1 MKFKAISIKLFLSI
15 SLIILQGFSLNA
27 QQRNGK
33 GDKTKAFLNFTFEV
47 FEDEST
53 ISEPMQITLLKNV
66 GSPTTIGADIFNK
79 NSPGDFCTGQNIYGK
94 EEPIAASFERLSETD
109 KNLFDKNQIGGGD
122 GYAGIVTYKPGK
134 LSKERSYITIPFM
147 VGKDQIKMTKGMKYC
162 VEFSVSLGESSKY
175 ASNNI
180 QMMFSPK
187 DYMDQEIEGIIAREA
202 GRTLSNYKNKVY
214 TGFFGWE
221 KVCAMYEAKGDE
233 TCVIIGNFEMND
245 QTKVEV
251 QKKPKDSENEVIAHS
266 YYFIDNVRIKEV
278 KSKEECNCYAAD
290 TAEVAEVYSTLI
302 YDKTPILTDKMT
314 IDQKIKEQ
322 VAYFGFGKKSYTPSG
337 KEAFNYIIAAMNE
350 NSSMRIK
357 ITGHNDK
364 KEDEVAEQN
373 QELINM
379 ARQRADAI
387 KNYFV
392 KQGIAEGRID
402 VDSNGSTISSLEI
415 QSDDDNEVRDA
426 KNRRVMFEVVE

>member
-1 MKFKAISIKLFLSI
+1 
-15 SLIILQGFSLNA
+15 
-27 QQRNGK
+27 
-33 GDKTKAFLNFTFEV
+33 
-47 FEDEST
+47 
-53 ISEPMQITLLKNV
+53 
-66 GSPTTIGADIFNK
+66 
-79 NSPGDFCTGQNIYGK
+79 
-94 EEPIAASFERLSETD
+94 
-109 KNLFDKNQIGGGD
+109 
-122 GYAGIVTYKPGK
+122 
-134 LSKERSYITIPFM
+134 M

-187 DYMDQEIEGIIAREA
+187 DYMDQEVEGIIAREA

-379 ARQRADAI
+379 ARQRAEAI

-392 KQGIAEGRID
+392 KQGITEDRID
-402 VDSNGSTISSLEI
+402 VDSSGSTISSPEI